1 MQIGNAEIKWLGHS
15 GFLIKNSSTIYIDPY
30 NVKDGLEKADFI
42 LITHNHYDH
51 CSVADM
57 LKLIKEGTK
66 IILTPDCQSKITR
79 FETPIQ
85 MEIIEPGHELSF
97 GEMKI
102 LAIPAYNID
111 KTFHP
116 KDEQGVGYVIK
127 FNGTIIYHAGDT
139 DFIPEM
145 QKLTGYQ
152 QPGKEF
158 IALLPVGGRF
168 TMTFE
173 EAFEA
178 AKMIKPSL
186 AIPMHYGSVIGTEE
200 DAKEFVR
207 LCKEAGINSEILQKE

>member
-1 MQIGNAEIKWLGHS
+1 MQIGNANINWLGHS
-15 GFLIKNSSTIYIDPY
+15 GFSIKNSSVIYIDPY
-30 NVKDGLEKADFI
+30 NIKDGLEKADFI

-51 CSVADM
+51 CSVADIN
-57 LKLIKEGTK
+57 KIIKEGTR
-66 IILTPDCQSKITR
+66 IILTPDCQSKITK
-79 FETPIQ
+79 FETPIK

-102 LAIPAYNID
+102 SAIPAYNID
-111 KTFHP
+111 KSFHP
-116 KDEQGVGYVIK
+116 KDEQGVGYIIK

-158 IALLPVGGRF
+158 VALLPIGGRF
-168 TMTFE
+168 TMTVE
-173 EAFEA
+173 EAVEA

-186 AIPMHYGSVIGTEE
+186 AIPMHYGSIIGTEE
-200 DAKEFVR
+200 DAKEFVK
-207 LCKEAGINSEILQKE
+207 LCREEKINAEILEKS